1 MKSEN
6 MELFTSVESSKDTDK
21 ACSQMKVQVLVDQLS
36 LTLCDP
42 TDCSL
47 PGSSVRKISQVRM
60 LDWVVISYSRRSPW
74 PRNRTQESHTVGI
87 LFTIWATRG
96 AQNCSS
102 SY

>member
-47 PGSSVRKISQVRM
+47 PGSSVHKISQVRM
-60 LDWVVISYSRRSPW
+60 LDWVVISYSRRSP
-74 PRNRTQESHTVGI
+74 
-87 LFTIWATRG
+87 
-96 AQNCSS
+96 
-102 SY
+102 